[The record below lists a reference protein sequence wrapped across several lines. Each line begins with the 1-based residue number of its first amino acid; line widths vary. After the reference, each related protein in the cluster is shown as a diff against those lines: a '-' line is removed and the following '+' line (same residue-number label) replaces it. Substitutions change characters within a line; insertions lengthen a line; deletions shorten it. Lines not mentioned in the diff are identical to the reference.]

1 MWIVALALRR
11 PVTIIAM
18 AALMM
23 LLGLY
28 SFFSMSKD
36 IFPAVNL
43 PEVNLVWYYPG
54 MSAPEIEKRI
64 VNITERATSQTVT
77 GVDHIESNSFNGI
90 GLIKIYF
97 KENASTA
104 LAISQLSS
112 VSSAIRNIL
121 PQGIAPPTILD
132 FNATNVPIIDV
143 VSTSETL
150 TEMQLYDYMFN
161 FVGLFLFTLPGVQS
175 PAPFGGATRQ
185 VMLNLDPSQLY
196 AKGVSPQDVL
206 NTLET
211 SNVILPGGTAKFG
224 NYEYVVTL
232 NGSPIKVDEF
242 NRIPIKYQNNA
253 TVFVG
258 DVAPA
263 SDSYA
268 VQTDIA
274 RVNGVRASFR
284 YVLKLASAS
293 TLDVVNDVKG
303 VVPRIMA
310 LAPKGTK
317 IYLAFDQSLFVKDS
331 LIDVFQE
338 IFIASVL
345 VGIMTIIFLGSWR
358 STLIV
363 ITSIPLAIMTSIA
376 ALHITG
382 QTINI
387 MTLGG
392 LALSVGML
400 VDDAT
405 VEVENIHRNHAMGKP
420 LAVAILD
427 GAHQIAMPALVGTLC
442 ICIVFAP
449 VAMLKGVSKFLF
461 TPLAMAV
468 IFAMLTSYLLSRTLV
483 ATMAITLLPED
494 PKEHGIGGRVGEYL
508 ERFDQA
514 FERFKGRYKSGL
526 TTALEHRGLVLGCI
540 GVLILSSLLLLFAV
554 GQDFFPYVDAGQ
566 IKLHVR
572 VPAGTRLEETE
583 RLMAKVENI
592 VRDTIPPDELQ
603 LMTDHIGLPVYWA
616 LLFYQTDT
624 IGPQDADLQIEL
636 SEKHHPSLGYI
647 KKIRQTVNEQMPGVE
662 IYSQAADITSQVLN
676 FGLSAP
682 IDVQFQGRDAY
693 SSYKLAV
700 ELLPKVKT
708 IPGAVDVRIPE
719 TFDYPTLKVNIDR
732 AKALQLGISENLA
745 AQNLLNSL
753 ASSVVVAPNNW
764 LDWDIGVNYSVAVQT
779 PQHVVNSIDEV
790 LKTPINP
797 GGVGG
802 NGTSSST
809 NRYSNSI
816 SSSSTN
822 TTNAQ
827 TQFVSNIAS
836 VEHTV
841 EPLGIAH
848 MNVLPVVDLNCGVEG
863 RDLGG
868 VAADVQK
875 AINTLK
881 DIPPGTT
888 VQIRGQSAA
897 MHEAFGGM
905 GQGLILAMV
914 LVYLLMAINFQSWLD
929 PLLIMM
935 ALPGALAGVLWMLV
949 IWHTTL
955 NVQSLM
961 GAIMSIG
968 VATTNGNLLITFA
981 NEYMEKEN
989 VDPMTAA
996 IEAGT
1001 TRLRP
1006 VLMTAL
1012 AMILGML
1019 PMSLALGAGGG
1030 ENAPLGRAVI
1040 GGLIAATFMTLLV
1053 IPIVYSFVGGTR
1065 VSKLQRDA
1073 RMRRILEQTEA
1084 AQEAKM

>member
-1 MWIVALALRR
+1 
-11 PVTIIAM
+11 
-18 AALMM
+18 
-23 LLGLY
+23 
-28 SFFSMSKD
+28 
-36 IFPAVNL
+36 
-43 PEVNLVWYYPG
+43 
-54 MSAPEIEKRI
+54 
-64 VNITERATSQTVT
+64 
-77 GVDHIESNSFNGI
+77 
-90 GLIKIYF
+90 
-97 KENASTA
+97 
-104 LAISQLSS
+104 
-112 VSSAIRNIL
+112 
-121 PQGIAPPTILD
+121 
-132 FNATNVPIIDV
+132 
-143 VSTSETL
+143 
-150 TEMQLYDYMFN
+150 
-161 FVGLFLFTLPGVQS
+161 
-175 PAPFGGATRQ
+175 
-185 VMLNLDPSQLY
+185 
-196 AKGVSPQDVL
+196 
-206 NTLET
+206 
-211 SNVILPGGTAKFG
+211 
-224 NYEYVVTL
+224 
-232 NGSPIKVDEF
+232 
-242 NRIPIKYQNNA
+242 
-253 TVFVG
+253 
-258 DVAPA
+258 
-263 SDSYA
+263 
-268 VQTDIA
+268 
-274 RVNGVRASFR
+274 
-284 YVLKLASAS
+284 
-293 TLDVVNDVKG
+293 
-303 VVPRIMA
+303 
-310 LAPKGTK
+310 
-317 IYLAFDQSLFVKDS
+317 
-331 LIDVFQE
+331 
-338 IFIASVL
+338 
-345 VGIMTIIFLGSWR
+345 
-358 STLIV
+358 
-363 ITSIPLAIMTSIA
+363 
-376 ALHITG
+376 
-382 QTINI
+382 
-387 MTLGG
+387 
-392 LALSVGML
+392 
-400 VDDAT
+400 
-405 VEVENIHRNHAMGKP
+405 
-420 LAVAILD
+420 
-427 GAHQIAMPALVGTLC
+427 
-442 ICIVFAP
+442 
-449 VAMLKGVSKFLF
+449 VSKFLF

-483 ATMAITLLPED
+483 ATMAINLLPED
-494 PKEHGIGGRVGEYL
+494 PNEHGIGGRVGEYL
-508 ERFDQA
+508 ERFDKA
-514 FERFKGRYKSGL
+514 FERFRERYKRGL
-526 TTALEHRGLVLGCI
+526 TTALHHRGLVFGCV
-540 GVLILSSLLLLFAV
+540 GVLILSSLLLLLAV

-583 RLMAKVENI
+583 RMMAKVENI

-636 SEKHHPSLGYI
+636 SKKHHPSLGYI
-647 KKIRQTVNEQMPGVE
+647 KKIRQTVNEQMPGVQ

-719 TFDYPTLKVNIDR
+719 TFDYPTLRVNIDR

-797 GGVGG
+797 GAVGG
-802 NGTSSST
+802 NSSSTSSYSNSTGTSSTS
-809 NRYSNSI
+809 
-816 SSSSTN
+816 

-827 TQFVSNIAS
+827 TQFVSNLAS

-888 VQIRGQSAA
+888 VQIRGQSEA

-961 GAIMSIG
+961 GAIMSVG

-981 NEYMEKEN
+981 NEYMEREN

-1065 VSKLQRDA
+1065 ISKLQRDA
-1073 RMRRILEQTEA
+1073 QMRRTWAQTEA
-1084 AQEAKM
+1084 AKEAQM

>member
-23 LLGLY
+23 LFGLY

-90 GLIKIYF
+90 GLVKIYF

-104 LAISQLSS
+104 LAIAQLSS

-185 VMLNLDPSQLY
+185 VMLNLDPGRLY

-232 NGSPIKVDEF
+232 NGSPIKTDEF
-242 NRIPIKYQNNA
+242 NRIPVKYQNNA

-258 DVAPA
+258 DVAPV

-317 IYLAFDQSLFVKDS
+317 IYLAFDQSTFVKES

-358 STLIV
+358 STLVV

-405 VEVENIHRNHAMGKP
+405 VEIENIHRNHAMGKP
-420 LAVAILD
+420 LAVSILD

-483 ATMAITLLPED
+483 ATMAINLLPED

-508 ERFDQA
+508 ERFDQG
-514 FERFKGRYKSGL
+514 FERFKERYRRGL
-526 TTALEHRGLVLGCI
+526 TTALNHRGLVLGCI
-540 GVLILSSLLLLFAV
+540 SVVILSSLLLLFAV

-583 RLMAKVENI
+583 RMMAKVENI
-592 VRDTIPPDELQ
+592 VRSSIPADELQ

-647 KKIRQTVNEQMPGVE
+647 RKIRQAVNEQLPGVL

-700 ELLPKVKT
+700 ELLPKVKV

-764 LDWDIGVNYSVAVQT
+764 LDWDTGVNYSVAVQT
-779 PQHVVNSIDEV
+779 PQHVVNSFDEV
-790 LKTPINP
+790 LKTP
-797 GGVGG
+797 V
-802 NGTSSST
+802 NGLLSSNSNSDSST
-809 NRYSNSI
+809 TGSA
-816 SSSSTN
+816 
-822 TTNAQ
+822 NAQ

-836 VEHTV
+836 IQHTV
-841 EPLGIAH
+841 TPLGIAH
-848 MNVLPVVDLNCGVEG
+848 MNVLPVIDLNCGVEG

-875 AINTLK
+875 AIATLK

-905 GQGLILAMV
+905 GSGLVLAMV

-961 GAIMSIG
+961 GAIMSVG

-1053 IPIVYSFVGGTR
+1053 IPIVYSFVGGSR
-1065 VSKLQRDA
+1065 ISKLQRDA
-1073 RMRRILEQTEA
+1073 QMRRIWEQTEA
-1084 AQEAKM
+1084 AKEAQM

>member
-23 LLGLY
+23 LFGLY

-90 GLIKIYF
+90 GVVKIYF
-97 KENASTA
+97 QENASTA

-112 VSSAIRNIL
+112 VTNAIRNIL
-121 PQGIAPPTILD
+121 PQGIAPPTILN

-150 TEMQLYDYMFN
+150 SEMQLYDYMFN

-185 VMLNLDPSQLY
+185 VMLNLDPGRLY

-242 NRIPIKYQNNA
+242 NKIPIKYQNNA

-303 VVPRIMA
+303 VIPRINA

-331 LIDVFQE
+331 LVDVFQE
-338 IFIASVL
+338 IFIASAL
-345 VGIMTIIFLGSWR
+345 VGIMTIVFLGSWR

-376 ALHITG
+376 ALHVTG

-405 VEVENIHRNHAMGKP
+405 VEIENIHRNHAMGKP
-420 LAVAILD
+420 LAVSILD

-483 ATMAITLLPED
+483 ATMAINLLPED
-494 PKEHGIGGRVGEYL
+494 PNEHGIGGRVGKYL

-514 FERFKGRYKSGL
+514 FERFKGKYKSGL

-540 GVLILSSLLLLFAV
+540 AVVIFSSMLLLFAV

-583 RLMAKVENI
+583 RMMAKVENI
-592 VRDTIPPDELQ
+592 VRSTIPSDELQ

-636 SEKHHPSLGYI
+636 SQKHHPSLGYI
-647 KKIRQTVNEQMPGVE
+647 AKIRQAVNEQMPGVE

-719 TFDYPTLKVNIDR
+719 TFDYPTLKVKIDR

-745 AQNLLNSL
+745 AENLLNSL

-764 LDWDIGVNYSVAVQT
+764 LDWDTGVNYSVAVQT
-779 PQHVVNSIDEV
+779 PQHVVNSFDEV

-797 GGVGG
+797 GLV
-802 NGTSSST
+802 NNNTNSAGTS
-809 NRYSNSI
+809 I
-816 SSSSTN
+816 P
-822 TTNAQ
+822 Q
-827 TQFVSNIAS
+827 TQFASNIAS

-841 EPLGIAH
+841 TPLGIAH
-848 MNVLPVVDLNCGVEG
+848 MNVLPVVDLDCGVEG

-875 AINTLK
+875 AIDTLR

-888 VQIRGQSAA
+888 VQIRGQSQA

-905 GQGLILAMV
+905 GQGLLLAMV

-961 GAIMSIG
+961 GAIMAVG

-1065 VSKLQRDA
+1065 ISKLQRDA

>member
-1 MWIVALALRR
+1 MV
-11 PVTIIAM
+11 
-18 AALMM
+18 
-23 LLGLY
+23 
-28 SFFSMSKD
+28 
-36 IFPAVNL
+36 
-43 PEVNLVWYYPG
+43 
-54 MSAPEIEKRI
+54 
-64 VNITERATSQTVT
+64 
-77 GVDHIESNSFNGI
+77 
-90 GLIKIYF
+90 KIYF
-97 KENASTA
+97 QENASTA
-104 LAISQLSS
+104 LAIAQLSS
-112 VSSAIRNIL
+112 VTSAIRNIL
-121 PQGIAPPTILD
+121 PQGIAPPTILN

-143 VSTSETL
+143 ISTSETL
-150 TEMQLYDYMFN
+150 SEMQLYDYMFN

-185 VMLNLDPSQLY
+185 VMLNLDPGRLY

-242 NRIPIKYQNNA
+242 NHIPIKYQNNA

-303 VVPRIMA
+303 VIPRINA
-310 LAPKGTK
+310 LAPEGTK

-345 VGIMTIIFLGSWR
+345 VGIMTIVFLGSWR

-376 ALHITG
+376 ALHVTG

-483 ATMAITLLPED
+483 ATMAINLLPED
-494 PKEHGIGGRVGEYL
+494 PNEHGIGGRVGEYL

-540 GVLILSSLLLLFAV
+540 TVVILSSMLLLFAV

-583 RLMAKVENI
+583 RMMAKVENI
-592 VRDTIPPDELQ
+592 VRSTIPSDELQ

-647 KKIRQTVNEQMPGVE
+647 KKIRQAVNEQMPGVQ

-700 ELLPKVKT
+700 ELLPKIKT

-719 TFDYPTLKVNIDR
+719 TFDYPTLRVNIDR

-764 LDWDIGVNYSVAVQT
+764 LDWDTGVNYSVAVQT
-779 PQHVVNSIDEV
+779 PQHVVNSFDEV
-790 LKTPINP
+790 LKTP
-797 GGVGG
+797 V
-802 NGTSSST
+802 NGLVSST
-809 NRYSNSI
+809 SNSDSTTTG
-816 SSSSTN
+816 SS
-822 TTNAQ
+822 NAQ

-836 VEHTV
+836 IEHTV
-841 EPLGIAH
+841 TPLGIAH
-848 MNVLPVVDLNCGVEG
+848 MNVLPVIDLNCGVEG

-875 AINTLK
+875 AIATLK

-888 VQIRGQSAA
+888 VQIRGQSQA
-897 MHEAFGGM
+897 MREAFGGM
-905 GQGLILAMV
+905 GSGLILAMV

-961 GAIMSIG
+961 GAIMSVG

-1065 VSKLQRDA
+1065 ISKLQRDA
-1073 RMRRILEQTEA
+1073 QMRRTWALTEA
-1084 AQEAKM
+1084 AKEAQM

>member
-23 LLGLY
+23 LFGLY

-36 IFPAVNL
+36 IFPAVNI

-64 VNITERATSQTVT
+64 VNITERATSQTVS
-77 GVDHIESNSFNGI
+77 GVDHIESNSFSGI
-90 GLIKIYF
+90 GVVKIYF

-104 LAISQLSS
+104 LGISQLTS
-112 VSSAIRNIL
+112 VTNAIRNIL
-121 PQGIAPPTILD
+121 PQGIAPPTVLD

-150 TEMQLYDYMFN
+150 TETQLYDYMFN

-185 VMLNLDPSQLY
+185 VMLNLDPTRLY

-232 NGSPIKVDEF
+232 NGSPIHVDEF
-242 NRIPIKYQNNA
+242 NRIPVKYQNNA
-253 TVFVG
+253 TVFLG

-303 VVPRIMA
+303 VIPRVTA
-310 LAPKGTK
+310 LAPKGTR
-317 IYLAFDQSLFVKDS
+317 IYLAFDQSEFVKES

-345 VGIMTIIFLGSWR
+345 VGVMTIVFLGSWR

-363 ITSIPLAIMTSIA
+363 VTSIPLAIMTSIA

-461 TPLAMAV
+461 TPLALAV
-468 IFAMLTSYLLSRTLV
+468 VFAMLTSYLLSRTLV
-483 ATMAITLLPED
+483 ATMAINLLPED
-494 PKEHGIGGRVGEYL
+494 PNEHGIGGRVGEYL
-508 ERFDQA
+508 ERFEHA
-514 FERFKGRYKSGL
+514 FDRFREKYKAGL
-526 TTALEHRGLVLGCI
+526 TTALHHRGLVLGCI
-540 GVLILSSLLLLFAV
+540 GAVILSSLLLLMAV

-566 IKLHVR
+566 IKFHVR

-583 RLMAKVENI
+583 RTMARVEHI
-592 VRDTIPPDELQ
+592 VRSVIPPKELR
-603 LMTDHIGLPVYWA
+603 LITDHIGLPVYWA

-636 SEKHHPSLGYI
+636 SKKHRPSLAYI
-647 KKIRQTVNEQMPGVE
+647 EQIRRAVNEQLPGVQ

-682 IDVQFQGRDAY
+682 IAVQFQGRDAY

-700 ELLPKVKT
+700 ELLPKIRT
-708 IPGAVDVRIPE
+708 IPGVVDVRIPE
-719 TFDYPTLKVNIDR
+719 TFDYPTLRVNIDR
-732 AKALQLGISENLA
+732 TKALQLGISENLA
-745 AQNLLNSL
+745 AQNLLDSL

-764 LDWDIGVNYSVAVQT
+764 LDWDNGVNYSVAVQT
-779 PQHVVNSIDEV
+779 PQHVINSIDEV

-797 GGVGG
+797 TGRLDGA
-802 NGTSSST
+802 SST
-809 NRYSNSI
+809 
-816 SSSSTN
+816 T
-822 TTNAQ
+822 AQ

-836 VEHTV
+836 VKHTV
-841 EPLGIAH
+841 TPLGIAH
-848 MNVLPVVDLNCGVEG
+848 MNVLPVIDLNCGVEG

-868 VAADVQK
+868 VAADVQN
-875 AINTLK
+875 AIGQLK
-881 DIPPGTT
+881 HVPPGTT
-888 VQIRGQSAA
+888 IQIRGQSEA

-905 GQGLILAMV
+905 GRGLILAMV
-914 LVYLLMAINFQSWLD
+914 LVYLLMATNYQSWLD

-935 ALPGALAGVLWMLV
+935 ALPGAFAGVLWMLV
-949 IWHTTL
+949 LWHTTL

-961 GAIMSIG
+961 GAIMSVG

-981 NEYMEKEN
+981 NEYMEKEG
-989 VDPMTAA
+989 VDPLTAA

-1040 GGLIAATFMTLLV
+1040 GGLVAATFMTLLV
-1053 IPIVYSFVGGTR
+1053 IPIVYSFVGGAR

-1073 RMRRILEQTEA
+1073 QMRRTLAQTEA
-1084 AQEAKM
+1084 AKEAQM

>member
-23 LLGLY
+23 LFGLY

-90 GLIKIYF
+90 GLVKIYF

-104 LAISQLSS
+104 LAIAQLSS

-185 VMLNLDPSQLY
+185 VMLNLDPGRLY
-196 AKGVSPQDVL
+196 AKGISPQDVL

-242 NRIPIKYQNNA
+242 NHIPVKYQNNA

-258 DVAPA
+258 DVAPV

-317 IYLAFDQSLFVKDS
+317 IYLAFDQSTFVKES

-376 ALHITG
+376 ALHVTG

-405 VEVENIHRNHAMGKP
+405 VEIENIHRNHAMGKP
-420 LAVAILD
+420 LAVSILD

-483 ATMAITLLPED
+483 ATMAINLLPED
-494 PKEHGIGGRVGEYL
+494 PNEHGIGGRVGEYL
-508 ERFDQA
+508 ERFDQG
-514 FERFKGRYKSGL
+514 FERFKERYKRGL
-526 TTALEHRGLVLGCI
+526 TTALNHRGLVLGC
-540 GVLILSSLLLLFAV
+540 VAVVILSSLLLFMAV

-583 RLMAKVENI
+583 RIMAKVENI
-592 VRDTIPPDELQ
+592 VRASVPADELQ

-647 KKIRQTVNEQMPGVE
+647 RKIREAVNEQLPGVQ

-700 ELLPKVKT
+700 ELLPKVKA

-764 LDWDIGVNYSVAVQT
+764 LDWDTGVNYSVAVQT
-779 PQHVVNSIDEV
+779 PQHVVNSFDEV

-797 GGVGG
+797 GLV
-802 NGTSSST
+802 S
-809 NRYSNSI
+809 SNSY
-816 SSSSTN
+816 STSAN
-822 TTNAQ
+822 STATQ

-836 VEHTV
+836 IKHTV
-841 EPLGIAH
+841 TPLGIAH
-848 MNVLPVVDLNCGVEG
+848 MNVLPVIDLNCGVEG

-875 AINTLK
+875 AIATLK

-905 GQGLILAMV
+905 GSGLVLAMV

-961 GAIMSIG
+961 GAIMSVG

-1065 VSKLQRDA
+1065 ISKLQRDA
-1073 RMRRILEQTEA
+1073 QMRRIWEQTEA
-1084 AQEAKM
+1084 AKEAQM

>member
-23 LLGLY
+23 LFGLY

-36 IFPAVNL
+36 IFPAVNI

-64 VNITERATSQTVT
+64 VNITERATSQTVS
-77 GVDHIESNSFNGI
+77 GVDHIESNSFSGI
-90 GLIKIYF
+90 GVVKIYF

-104 LAISQLSS
+104 LGISQLTS
-112 VSSAIRNIL
+112 VTNAIRNIL
-121 PQGIAPPTILD
+121 PQGIAPPTVLD

-150 TEMQLYDYMFN
+150 TETQLYDYMFN

-185 VMLNLDPSQLY
+185 VMLNLDPTRLY

-232 NGSPIKVDEF
+232 NGSPIHVDEF
-242 NRIPIKYQNNA
+242 NRIPVKYQNNA
-253 TVFVG
+253 TVFLG

-303 VVPRIMA
+303 VIPRVTA
-310 LAPKGTK
+310 LAPKGTR
-317 IYLAFDQSLFVKDS
+317 IYLAFDQSEFVKES

-345 VGIMTIIFLGSWR
+345 VGVMTIVFLGSWR

-363 ITSIPLAIMTSIA
+363 VTSIPLAIMTSIA

-461 TPLAMAV
+461 TPLALAV

-483 ATMAITLLPED
+483 ATMAINLLPED
-494 PKEHGIGGRVGEYL
+494 PNEHGIGGRVGEYL
-508 ERFDQA
+508 ERFDHA
-514 FERFKGRYKSGL
+514 FDRFREKYKAGL
-526 TTALEHRGLVLGCI
+526 TTALHHRELVLGCI
-540 GVLILSSLLLLFAV
+540 GAVILSSLLLLMAV

-566 IKLHVR
+566 IKFHVR

-583 RLMAKVENI
+583 RSMARVENI
-592 VRDTIPPDELQ
+592 VRSVIPPKELR
-603 LMTDHIGLPVYWA
+603 LITDHIGLPVYWA

-636 SEKHHPSLGYI
+636 SKKHRPSLAYI
-647 KKIRQTVNEQMPGVE
+647 EQIRRAVNEQLPGVQ

-700 ELLPKVKT
+700 ELLPKIRT
-708 IPGAVDVRIPE
+708 IPGVVDVRIPE
-719 TFDYPTLKVNIDR
+719 TFDYPTLRVNIDR
-732 AKALQLGISENLA
+732 TKALQLGISENLA
-745 AQNLLNSL
+745 AQNLLDSL

-764 LDWDIGVNYSVAVQT
+764 LDWDNGVNYSVAVQT
-779 PQHVVNSIDEV
+779 PQHVINSIDEV

-797 GGVGG
+797 TGLLD
-802 NGTSSST
+802 GTSS
-809 NRYSNSI
+809 
-816 SSSSTN
+816 
-822 TTNAQ
+822 TTAR

-836 VEHTV
+836 VKHTV
-841 EPLGIAH
+841 TPLGIAH
-848 MNVLPVVDLNCGVEG
+848 MNVLPVIDLSCGVEG

-875 AINTLK
+875 AIDGLQGV
-881 DIPPGTT
+881 PLGTT
-888 VQIRGQSAA
+888 IQIRGQSAA

-905 GQGLILAMV
+905 GRGLILAMV
-914 LVYLLMAINFQSWLD
+914 LVYLLMATNYQSWLD
-929 PLLIMM
+929 PLLIMI
-935 ALPGALAGVLWMLV
+935 ALPGAFAGVIWMLV
-949 IWHTTL
+949 LWHTTL

-961 GAIMSIG
+961 GAIMSVG

-981 NEYMEKEN
+981 NEYMEKEG
-989 VDPMTAA
+989 VDPLTAA

-1073 RMRRILEQTEA
+1073 QMRRTLAQTEA
-1084 AQEAKM
+1084 AKEAQM

>member
-23 LLGLY
+23 LFGLY

-36 IFPAVNL
+36 IFPAVNI

-77 GVDHIESNSFNGI
+77 GVDHIESNSFAGI

-112 VSSAIRNIL
+112 VTSAIRNIL

-185 VMLNLDPSQLY
+185 VMLNLDPAQLY
-196 AKGVSPQDVL
+196 AKGLSPQDVL
-206 NTLET
+206 NTLES
-211 SNVILPGGTAKFG
+211 SNIILPGGTAKFG
-224 NYEYVVTL
+224 NYEYIVTL
-232 NGSPIKVDEF
+232 NGSPIHTDEF
-242 NRIPIKYQNNA
+242 NRIPLKYQNNA

-310 LAPKGTK
+310 LAPKGTR
-317 IYLAFDQSLFVKDS
+317 IYLAFDQSLFVKES

-345 VGIMTIIFLGSWR
+345 VGIMTIVFLGSWR

-376 ALHITG
+376 ALHVTG

-405 VEVENIHRNHAMGKP
+405 VEIENIHRNHAMGKP

-483 ATMAITLLPED
+483 ATMAINLLPED
-494 PKEHGIGGRVGEYL
+494 PNEHGIGGRVGEYL
-508 ERFDQA
+508 ERFDRF
-514 FERFKGRYKSGL
+514 FERSKERYRRGL
-526 TTALEHRGLVLGCI
+526 TTALNHRGLVLACVGA
-540 GVLILSSLLLLFAV
+540 VILSSLLLLMAV

-583 RLMAKVENI
+583 RTMAKVENI
-592 VRDTIPPDELQ
+592 VRSVIPPNEMQ

-647 KKIRQTVNEQMPGVE
+647 KKIRQTVNEQMPGVL

-682 IDVQFQGRDAY
+682 IDVQIQGRDAY

-719 TFDYPTLKVNIDR
+719 TFDYPTLRVNIDR
-732 AKALQLGISENLA
+732 AKALQLGITENVA

-764 LDWDIGVNYSVAVQT
+764 LDWDTGVNYSVAVQT
-779 PQHVVNSIDEV
+779 PQHVVSSFDEV

-797 GGVGG
+797 
-802 NGTSSST
+802 NLASSNSAYSNTSS
-809 NRYSNSI
+809 N
-816 SSSSTN
+816 
-822 TTNAQ
+822 NAQ

-836 VEHTV
+836 IEHTV
-841 EPLGIAH
+841 TPLGIAH
-848 MNVLPVVDLNCGVEG
+848 MNVLPVIDLNCGVEG

-875 AINTLK
+875 AISTLK
-881 DIPPGTT
+881 DVPPGTT
-888 VQIRGQSAA
+888 IQIRGQSAA
-897 MHEAFGGM
+897 MSEAFSGM

-961 GAIMSIG
+961 GAIMSVG

-1073 RMRRILEQTEA
+1073 RMRRTLALTEA
-1084 AQEAKM
+1084 AKEEQM

>member
-1 MWIVALALRR
+1 MWIVELALRR
-11 PVTIIAM
+11 PVSTIAM

-23 LLGLY
+23 LFGVY
-28 SFFSMSKD
+28 AFFSMSKD

-77 GVDHIESNSFNGI
+77 GVDHIESNSFTGI
-90 GLIKIYF
+90 GLVKIYMQ
-97 KENASTA
+97 EGASTA
-104 LAISQLSS
+104 LAIAQLSS
-112 VSSAIRNIL
+112 VMNAIKNIL

-132 FNATNVPIIDV
+132 FDATNVPIMDV
-143 VSTSETL
+143 VSTSQTL
-150 TEMQLYDYMFN
+150 TDVQLYDYMFN

-185 VMLNLDPSQLY
+185 VMLNLDPERLY

-232 NGSPIKVDEF
+232 NGSPVHVDEF
-242 NRIPIKYQNNA
+242 NHIPIKYQNNA

-293 TLDVVNDVKG
+293 TLDVANDVKA
-303 VVPRIMA
+303 VIPRVQA

-317 IYLAFDQSLFVKDS
+317 LFLAFDQSEFVRDS

-363 ITSIPLAIMTSIA
+363 ITSIPLAIMTSLA
-376 ALHITG
+376 ALHVTG

-392 LALSVGML
+392 LALSVGLL

-405 VEVENIHRNHAMGKP
+405 VEIENIHRNHALGKP

-442 ICIVFAP
+442 ICVVFAP
-449 VAMLKGVSKFLF
+449 VANLKGVSKFLF

-468 IFAMLTSYLLSRTLV
+468 VFAMLTSYLLSRTLV
-483 ATMAITLLPED
+483 ATMAINLLPED
-494 PKEHGIGGRVGEYL
+494 PSQHGMGGRIGKYL

-514 FERFKGRYKSGL
+514 FERSKEKYKRGL
-526 TTALEHRGLVLGCI
+526 ATALHHRGLVLGC
-540 GVLILSSLLLLFAV
+540 VSAVILSSLLLLRVV
-554 GQDFFPYVDAGQ
+554 GLDFFPYVDAGQ

-572 VPAGTRLEETE
+572 VPSGTRLEETE
-583 RLMAKVENI
+583 RLMARVENI
-592 VRDTIPPDELQ
+592 VRSNIPPSELQ

-636 SEKHHPSLGYI
+636 SKNHHPSLGYI
-647 KKIRQTVNEQMPGVE
+647 GKIRAAVNAQMPGVE

-693 SSYKLAV
+693 SSYKLAE

-708 IPGAVDVRIPE
+708 IPGVVDVRIPE

-732 AKALQLGISENLA
+732 TKALQMGISEDLA
-745 AQNLLNSL
+745 AENVLNSL

-764 LDWDIGVNYSVAVQT
+764 LDWTNGVNYSVAVQT
-779 PQHVVNSIDEV
+779 PQHVINSIDEV
-790 LKTPINP
+790 LKTPVTAP
-797 GGVGG
+797 PVSYL
-802 NGTSSST
+802 TSSSSSASSPGP
-809 NRYSNSI
+809 SNQSA
-816 SSSSTN
+816 S
-822 TTNAQ
+822 AQ
-827 TQFVSNIAS
+827 TQFVSNIS
-836 VEHTV
+836 TVVHTV
-841 EPLGIAH
+841 TPLGIEH
-848 MNVLPVVDLNCGVEG
+848 KNVLPVIDVNCGVEG

-868 VAADVQK
+868 VATDVQN
-875 AINTLK
+875 AIDQLK
-881 DIPPGTT
+881 DIPPGTK
-888 VQIRGQSAA
+888 VQILGQSQA
-897 MHEAFGGM
+897 MREAFGGM
-905 GQGLILAMV
+905 GQGLILALV
-914 LVYLLMAINFQSWLD
+914 LVYLLMAVNYQSWLD
-929 PLLIMM
+929 PMLIMI
-935 ALPGALAGVLWMLV
+935 ALPGAFAGVLWMLV

-981 NEYMEKEN
+981 NEYMEKEG
-989 VDPMTAA
+989 VDPITAA

-1073 RMRRILEQTEA
+1073 QMRRILTQTEA
-1084 AQEAKM
+1084 AKEAQM

>member
-23 LLGLY
+23 LFGLY

-90 GLIKIYF
+90 GLVKIYF

-104 LAISQLSS
+104 LAIAQLSS

-185 VMLNLDPSQLY
+185 VMLNLDPGRLY

-242 NRIPIKYQNNA
+242 NHIPVKYQNNA

-258 DVAPA
+258 DVAPV

-317 IYLAFDQSLFVKDS
+317 IYLAFDQSTFVKES

-405 VEVENIHRNHAMGKP
+405 VEIENIHRNHAMGKP
-420 LAVAILD
+420 LAVSILD

-483 ATMAITLLPED
+483 ATMAINLLPED

-514 FERFKGRYKSGL
+514 FERFKGRYRSGL
-526 TTALEHRGLVLGCI
+526 TTALAHRGLVLGCVA
-540 GVLILSSLLLLFAV
+540 VLILSSLLLLFAV

-583 RLMAKVENI
+583 RMMAKVENI
-592 VRDTIPPDELQ
+592 VRSSIPADELQ

-647 KKIRQTVNEQMPGVE
+647 AKIREAVNEQLPGVL

-700 ELLPKVKT
+700 ELLPKIKA

-732 AKALQLGISENLA
+732 SKALQLGISENLA

-764 LDWDIGVNYSVAVQT
+764 LDWDTGVNYSVAVQT
-779 PQHVVNSIDEV
+779 PQHVVNSFDEV

-797 GGVGG
+797 GLV
-802 NGTSSST
+802 SSNSYSTST
-809 NRYSNSI
+809 N
-816 SSSSTN
+816 STN
-822 TTNAQ
+822 TQ

-836 VEHTV
+836 IQHTV
-841 EPLGIAH
+841 TPLGIAH
-848 MNVLPVVDLNCGVEG
+848 MNVLPVIDLNCGVEG

-875 AINTLK
+875 AIATLK

-905 GQGLILAMV
+905 GSGLVLAMV

-929 PLLIMM
+929 PLLIML

-961 GAIMSIG
+961 GAIMSVG

-1065 VSKLQRDA
+1065 ISKLQRDA
-1073 RMRRILEQTEA
+1073 QMRRILEQTEA
-1084 AQEAKM
+1084 AKEAQM

>member
-23 LLGLY
+23 LFGLY

-90 GLIKIYF
+90 GLVKIYF

-104 LAISQLSS
+104 LAIAQLSS

-185 VMLNLDPSQLY
+185 VMLNLDPGRLY

-242 NRIPIKYQNNA
+242 NHIPVKYQNNA

-258 DVAPA
+258 DVAPV

-317 IYLAFDQSLFVKDS
+317 IYLAFDQSTFVKES

-376 ALHITG
+376 ALHVTG

-405 VEVENIHRNHAMGKP
+405 VEIENIHRNHAMGKP
-420 LAVAILD
+420 LAVSILD

-483 ATMAITLLPED
+483 ATMAINLLPED
-494 PKEHGIGGRVGEYL
+494 PNEHGIGGRVGEYL
-508 ERFDQA
+508 ERFDQG
-514 FERFKGRYKSGL
+514 FERFKERYKRGL
-526 TTALEHRGLVLGCI
+526 TTALNHRGLVLGC
-540 GVLILSSLLLLFAV
+540 VAVVILSSLLLFMAV

-583 RLMAKVENI
+583 RIMAKVENI
-592 VRDTIPPDELQ
+592 VRASVPADELQ

-647 KKIRQTVNEQMPGVE
+647 RKIREAVNEQLPGVQ

-700 ELLPKVKT
+700 ELLPKVKA

-764 LDWDIGVNYSVAVQT
+764 LDWDTGVNYSVAVQT
-779 PQHVVNSIDEV
+779 PQHVVNSFDEV

-797 GGVGG
+797 GLV
-802 NGTSSST
+802 S
-809 NRYSNSI
+809 SNSY
-816 SSSSTN
+816 STSTN
-822 TTNAQ
+822 TTNTQ

-836 VEHTV
+836 IKHTV
-841 EPLGIAH
+841 TPLGIAH
-848 MNVLPVVDLNCGVEG
+848 MNVLPVIDLNCGVEG

-875 AINTLK
+875 AIATLK

-905 GQGLILAMV
+905 GSGLVLAMV

-935 ALPGALAGVLWMLV
+935 ALPGALAGVLWLLV

-961 GAIMSIG
+961 GAIMSVG

-1065 VSKLQRDA
+1065 ISKLQRDA
-1073 RMRRILEQTEA
+1073 QMRRIWEQTEA
-1084 AQEAKM
+1084 AKEAQM

>member
-1 MWIVALALRR
+1 MWIVELALRR
-11 PVTIIAM
+11 PVSIIVM

-23 LLGLY
+23 LFGLY

-64 VNITERATSQTVT
+64 VNITERAITETIN
-77 GVDHIESNSFNGI
+77 GVDHVESNSFTGI
-90 GLIKIYF
+90 GLVKIYF
-97 KENASTA
+97 QENASTA
-104 LAISQLSS
+104 LAIAQLAA
-112 VSSAIRNIL
+112 VTNAIRNFL
-121 PQGIAPPTILD
+121 PQGIAPPTMLS
-132 FNATNVPIIDV
+132 FNATNVPIIDI

-150 TEMQLYDYMFN
+150 TDYQLYDYMFN
-161 FVGLFLFTLPGVQS
+161 FVGLFLFTLPGVQN

-185 VMLNLDPSQLY
+185 VMLNLDPERLY
-196 AKGVSPQDVL
+196 AKGLSPQDVL
-206 NTLET
+206 NTLQT

-224 NYEYVVTL
+224 NYEFLVTI
-232 NGSPIKVDEF
+232 NGSPIHVDEF
-242 NRIPIKYQNNA
+242 NHLPIKYENNA

-274 RVNGVRASFR
+274 RVNGVRGSFR
-284 YVLKLASAS
+284 LVLKQASAS
-293 TLDVVNDVKG
+293 TLDVVNEVKS
-303 VVPRIMA
+303 VIPRVRA

-317 IYLAFDQSLFVKDS
+317 LFLAFDQSEFVKES

-338 IFIASVL
+338 LFIASVL
-345 VGIMTIIFLGSWR
+345 VGIMTIVFLGSWR

-376 ALHITG
+376 ALHLTG

-392 LALSVGML
+392 LALAVGML

-449 VAMLKGVSKFLF
+449 VLMLKGVSKFLF

-468 IFAMLTSYLLSRTLV
+468 VFAMLTSYLLSRTLV
-483 ATMAITLLPED
+483 ATMAINLLPED
-494 PKEHGIGGRVGEYL
+494 PSQHGIGGTIGKYL

-514 FERFKGRYKSGL
+514 FERFKERYKGGL
-526 TTALEHRGLVLGCI
+526 STALKHRGLVLGCI
-540 GVLILSSLLLLFAV
+540 GAVILSSLLLLFVV
-554 GQDFFPYVDAGQ
+554 GEDFFPYVDAGQ

-583 RLMAKVENI
+583 RIMAKVENI
-592 VRDTIPPDELQ
+592 VHSVIPASELQ
-603 LMTDHIGLPVYWA
+603 VMTDHIGLPVYWA

-636 SEKHHPSLGYI
+636 SAKHHPSLAYI
-647 KKIRQTVNEQMPGVE
+647 QKIRAAVNEQLPGVQ

-693 SSYKLAV
+693 SSYKLGL
-700 ELLPKVKT
+700 ELIPKIKT
-708 IPGAVDVRIPE
+708 IPGVVDVRIPE

-732 AKALQLGISENLA
+732 SKALELGISEQQA
-745 AQNLLNSL
+745 ADDLLNSL
-753 ASSVVVAPNNW
+753 ASSVVVAPSNW
-764 LDWDIGVNYSVAVQT
+764 VDWSNGVNYSVAVQT
-779 PQHVVNSIDEV
+779 PQHVENSIDEV
-790 LKTPINP
+790 LKTPIA
-797 GGVGG
+797 
-802 NGTSSST
+802 SSFA
-809 NRYSNSI
+809 
-816 SSSSTN
+816 STN
-822 TTNAQ
+822 TGSSTQ
-827 TQFVSNIAS
+827 TQFVSNIATF
-836 VEHTV
+836 EHTTT
-841 EPLGIAH
+841 PLGVAH
-848 MNVLPVVDLNCGVEG
+848 MNVLPVIDVNCGVEG
-863 RDLGG
+863 RELGG

-875 AINTLK
+875 AIDQLK
-881 DIPPGTT
+881 DIPPGTS
-888 VQIRGQSAA
+888 VHIRGQSQA
-897 MHEAFGGM
+897 MHEAFSGM
-905 GQGLILAMV
+905 GQGLILALV
-914 LVYLLMAINFQSWLD
+914 LVYLLMAINYQSWLD
-929 PLLIMM
+929 PMLIMI
-935 ALPGALAGVLWMLV
+935 ALPGAFAGVLWILV

-961 GAIMSIG
+961 GAIMAVG

-981 NEYMEKEN
+981 NEYMEKEG
-989 VDPMTAA
+989 VDPLTAA

-1019 PMSLALGAGGG
+1019 PMSLAFGAGGG

-1053 IPIVYSFVGGTR
+1053 IPIAYSFVGGTR

-1073 RMRRILEQTEA
+1073 QMRRILAQTEA
-1084 AQEAKM
+1084 AKEAQM